1 MFFRNSYD
9 LDVTDERPFSPTTY
23 SNIFPHVWLLHLF
36 PWGVGID
43 MNIIRFLRGMGLG
56 QKSHSVLTILHADI
70 ETLMNIQQ

>member
-56 QKSHSVLTILHADI
+56 
-70 ETLMNIQQ
+70 